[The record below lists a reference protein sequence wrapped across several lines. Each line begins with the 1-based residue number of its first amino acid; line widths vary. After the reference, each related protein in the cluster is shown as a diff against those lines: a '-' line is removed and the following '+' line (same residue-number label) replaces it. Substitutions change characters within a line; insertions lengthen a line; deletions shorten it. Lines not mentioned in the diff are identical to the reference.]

1 MKSMK
6 TQSLCPVCLKIIP
19 AVRTVRNEGIYLL
32 KECPEHGKFEA
43 LLWRDADLYEQ
54 WSQGSEHADPV
65 KAPEEKLPVCP
76 YDCGLC
82 SAHEGGTC
90 TAIFHLTD
98 ACNMFC
104 PVCFASGGSESNG
117 HGPRLEA
124 IRRMY
129 ALYLDEGLSPSIQ
142 LSGGEVTLR
151 NDLPDII
158 RMGKEMGTAHIQV
171 NTNGLRLAKEKDYA
185 LQLKDAGA
193 DLIYLQFD
201 GISDEVYGILR
212 KREMHK
218 IKLLALENC
227 REAAIGVLLVP
238 TIYPGVN
245 DHQLGDIVK
254 LAKEWMPVVKGI
266 HFQPVS
272 FFGRFPGHSPRDED
286 RITIPDVLKALERQ
300 TGGEIP
306 MEAVVPR
313 RRFDSHCAFSSVFL
327 LGKDQRLYPI
337 TECSSKPTIGP
348 VSKGPDHFPLKA
360 NAYTNKFWRMSDE
373 CRYEQKKTPV
383 AEAAQ
388 RLRNYTLSITGMHFQ
403 DVWSIDLQ
411 RLKGCCVH
419 VTTPEQARIPLCAYY
434 LTSVDG
440 RRLYGTNQEA
450 HL

>member
-1 MKSMK
+1 MKSVK
-6 TQSLCPVCLKIIP
+6 TESLCPVCLEIIP
-19 AVRTVRNEGIYLL
+19 AVRTVREGKIYLF
-32 KECPEHGKFEA
+32 KKCPEHGEFQA

-54 WSQGSEHADPV
+54 WSQGCEHAAPV

-98 ACNMFC
+98 ACNMSC
-104 PVCFASGGSESNG
+104 PVCFASGGQESHD
-117 HGPRLEA
+117 HGPTLEA

-129 ALYLDEGLSPSIQ
+129 ALYIDQGQSPSIQ
-142 LSGGEVTLR
+142 LSGGEATLR
-151 NDLPDII
+151 DDLPDII
-158 RMGKEMGTAHIQV
+158 RMGKDMGTAHIQV

-185 LQLKDAGA
+185 IRLKDAGA

-201 GISDEVYGILR
+201 GVSDEVYRTLR
-212 KREMHK
+212 GRNMRQ
-218 IKLLALENC
+218 IKLTALDHC
-227 REAAIGVLLVP
+227 RKAGIGVLLVP
-238 TIYPGVN
+238 TVYPDVN

-254 LAKEWMPVVKGI
+254 VAKEWMPVVKGI

-272 FFGRFPGHSPRDED
+272 FFGRFPGRSPRDQD
-286 RITIPDVLKALERQ
+286 RITIPDVLKALEQQ

-327 LGKDQRLYPI
+327 LGKDQRLHPI
-337 TECSSKPTIGP
+337 TEGESPPAVKTKI
-348 VSKGPDHFPLKA
+348 KDPDHFPIKA
-360 NAYTNKFWRMSDE
+360 NAYTNKFWRMGDEGSDK
-373 CRYEQKKTPV
+373 QKKTPA
-383 AEAAQ
+383 AEVAQ

-403 DVWSIDLQ
+403 DVWTIDLQ

-419 VTTPEQARIPLCAYY
+419 VTTPDQLRIPLCAYY
-434 LTSVDG
+434 LTGVDG
-440 RRLYGTNQEA
+440 RRLYGTTQEA
-450 HL
+450 HP